1 MGEEAEKLKS
11 LTEKLKTKGDISL
24 EEADWIFSLLSAIKF
39 DPHSS
44 RYDRDL
50 SAALS
55 EWYTAVGK
63 KIKEYGSGNF
73 IFTIAIGEAGTRWI
87 DIIITPARAA
97 LKEYGSFEDLCSTII
112 MNKKAWLSFPFKH
125 LFTKIKH
132 EDSKDNF
139 YEMKSTRA
147 GIYRY
152 PFKTESGTHSIAQLM
167 KRYSPLIDELPMN
180 ISRIPLGFFEMAG
193 ESKEVA
199 WNSAYYLKKEIKLY
213 VLAEFMKR
221 NNISCSFIAAVDDY
235 NDRSTFF
242 VEREKVPILRAVMDI
257 PLEKLVKNALSR
269 NIIDKEMAAN
279 ILSDSHFLHW
289 GIPVMKLAK
298 ASAEHVDDIIKLKM
312 EWEAKKKEIEN
323 ENEWINYTR

>member
-1 MGEEAEKLKS
+1 MTEEAEKLKS
-11 LTEKLKTKGDISL
+11 LTETLKEEGDISL

-55 EWYTAVGK
+55 KWYTAVGK
-63 KIKEYGSGNF
+63 KIKEGGHGNF
-73 IFTIAIGEAGTRWI
+73 IFTIVTADAGAYWLDRI
-87 DIIITPARAA
+87 FTPARAA
-97 LKEYGSFEDLCSTII
+97 LKEHGSFEDLCSTII
-112 MNKKAWLSFPFKH
+112 MNKRAWLSFPFKH

-152 PFKTESGTHSIAQLM
+152 PFKTESGTRSIAQLM
-167 KRYSPLIDELPMN
+167 KRYSPLIAGLPMN
-180 ISRIPLGFFEMAG
+180 ISRIPLSFFEMAG
-193 ESKEVA
+193 ESKKVA

-269 NIIDKEMAAN
+269 NIIDEEMAAN
-279 ILSDSHFLHW
+279 ILSDIVFLHW
-289 GIPVMKLAK
+289 VTPVMKLAK
-298 ASAEHVDDIIKLKM
+298 ASAEYVDDVIKLKI
-312 EWEAKKKEIEN
+312 EWEAKKKTIEN
-323 ENEWINYTR
+323 EDEWLDHTR